1 MTESGRST
9 MRGLVI
15 AAGAGVTLAS
25 ALAWRSEDWPIYVV
39 FVLLSFLV
47 HLPAVEVLPHVP
59 LPVAELVTNIAFL
72 YIGGPPIIV
81 LRFIPPV
88 VFASIPGRMRLRW
101 RMRLFGCPNGTA
113 DDSAAKVA
121 ADWSAWT
128 LGLGARWSVVWAL
141 LPHGNAVGHPG
152 VMLLGEVVGYA
163 VSGLLVLLPI
173 YSFRPFLREARQD
186 TPLHMVVEDMGLIV
200 VLTVTP
206 FVFLVVYGYRT
217 HGLLGASAWSLAA
230 LGLHFVL
237 QRLNDRRLRVEEQNR
252 HLEDLQRELAHR
264 ERLSAIGKMSSVVSH
279 QILQQLGVIGLY
291 ADLIGNACE
300 DGAPAERLERARDN
314 ARAIEQALASVN
326 GVLRDLLV
334 FSKDQRVNSYEHALG
349 TVVEEAVES
358 CRPAAAERA
367 VALRA
372 DVPADLRLS
381 LDKLKIRQA
390 LANLLRNAIEA
401 SPSGAEVDVHAVAHD
416 GWVEVAVT
424 DHGPGVSP
432 AERDAVFAPFFTTK
446 EQGTGLGLAIAR
458 EFVRAHGGDIRVADT
473 AAPGATFVVRLPRG
487 GTASPSD
494 SGHAP

>member
-1 MTESGRST
+1 MTEAGRST
-9 MRGLVI
+9 MRGMVI

-25 ALAWRSEDWPIYVV
+25 ALAWRSENWPIYAV

-72 YIGGPPIIV
+72 YIGGPAIIV
-81 LRFIPPV
+81 LRFIPPI
-88 VFASIPGRMRLRW
+88 VFASMPGRFRLRW
-101 RMRLFGCPNGTA
+101 RVRLFGSMDGIA
-113 DDSAAKVA
+113 DDSTAAVA

-128 LGLGARWSVVWAL
+128 LGLGARYAVVWAL
-141 LPHGNAVGHPG
+141 LPAGNAVDHPG

-163 VSGLLVLLPI
+163 VAGFLVLLPI
-173 YSFRPFLREARQD
+173 YSFRPFLREARQG
-186 TPLHMVVEDMGLIV
+186 TPLHMVVEDMGLIM

-237 QRLNDRRLRVEEQNR
+237 RRLNDRRLRVEEQNR

-291 ADLIGNACE
+291 ADLIRHAPD
-300 DGAPAERLERARDN
+300 DGSPAQGLEQARGN
-314 ARAIEQALASVN
+314 ARAIEHALDSVN

-334 FSKDQRVNSYEHALG
+334 FSKDRRLNVYEHHLAA
-349 TVVEEAVES
+349 VVEEAVES
-358 CRPAAAERA
+358 CRQAAVERGID
-367 VALRA
+367 LRA
-372 DVPADLRLS
+372 HVPPDLQLS
-381 LDKLKIRQA
+381 LDKLKIRQV
-390 LANLLRNAIEA
+390 LSNLLRNAIEA
-401 SPSGAEVDVHAVAHD
+401 SPSAGVIHVRAAASN
-416 GWVEVAVT
+416 GWVEVAVA
-424 DHGPGVSP
+424 DSGAGI
-432 AERDAVFAPFFTTK
+432 AADAREAVFAPFYTTR

-458 EFVRAHGGDIRVADT
+458 EFVRAHGGELRLADT
-473 AAPGATFVVRLPRG
+473 PGPGATFVVCLPCG
-487 GTASPSD
+487 GAASPSRG
-494 SGHAP
+494 GHAS

>member
-1 MTESGRST
+1 
-9 MRGLVI
+9 
-15 AAGAGVTLAS
+15 
-25 ALAWRSEDWPIYVV
+25 
-39 FVLLSFLV
+39 
-47 HLPAVEVLPHVP
+47 
-59 LPVAELVTNIAFL
+59 
-72 YIGGPPIIV
+72 
-81 LRFIPPV
+81 
-88 VFASIPGRMRLRW
+88 
-101 RMRLFGCPNGTA
+101 
-113 DDSAAKVA
+113 
-121 ADWSAWT
+121 
-128 LGLGARWSVVWAL
+128 
-141 LPHGNAVGHPG
+141 
-152 VMLLGEVVGYA
+152 
-163 VSGLLVLLPI
+163 
-173 YSFRPFLREARQD
+173 
-186 TPLHMVVEDMGLIV
+186 
-200 VLTVTP
+200 
-206 FVFLVVYGYRT
+206 
-217 HGLLGASAWSLAA
+217 
-230 LGLHFVL
+230 
-237 QRLNDRRLRVEEQNR
+237 
-252 HLEDLQRELAHR
+252 
-264 ERLSAIGKMSSVVSH
+264 
-279 QILQQLGVIGLY
+279 VIGLY

-334 FSKDQRVNSYEHALG
+334 FSKDQRVNTYEHALG

-401 SPSGAEVDVHAVAHD
+401 SPPGGEVDVHAVAHD

-424 DHGPGVSP
+424 DHGPGVAP
-432 AERDAVFAPFFTTK
+432 TERDAVFAPFFTSK

-487 GTASPSD
+487 GAASPSD